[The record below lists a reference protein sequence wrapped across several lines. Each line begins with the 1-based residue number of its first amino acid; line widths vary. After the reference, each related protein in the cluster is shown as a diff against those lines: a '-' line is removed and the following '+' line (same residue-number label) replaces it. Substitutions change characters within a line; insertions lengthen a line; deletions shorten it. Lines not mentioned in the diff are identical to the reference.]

1 MLVTICMHEAG
12 VVWIENPHGAP
23 LPACF
28 FKTEDET
35 ADELRQMG
43 DPSLSACYPAA

>member
-23 LPACF
+23 SPHFLQ
-28 FKTEDET
+28 D
-35 ADELRQMG
+35 G
-43 DPSLSACYPAA
+43 G

>member
-23 LPACF
+23 LPAF
-28 FKTEDET
+28 SSRRRMR
-35 ADELRQMG
+35 LQMSCG
-43 DPSLSACYPAA
+43 RWGIRR